1 MPTLQTRIAADAAS
15 ETATRNDYSDAE
27 QRFLQLMRLKNLD
40 QQVMENP
47 ERPHSLNASID
58 RAITEA
64 YATGLHSSQAHRFLQ
79 RILYRINRLKLFWY
93 DDLSHYD
100 NECSTQLAAIRL
112 RIENAW
118 QKWERQH
125 LDIHALRQE
134 DVETA
139 LRKRAQADLAPEPSE
154 SDRYFRDRLSQKGYR
169 RLLAIASLDGLVE
182 ASQLSRMIGG
192 VGNAVQSMLTRLLIE
207 EYGAGRLERKHSSFF
222 TAMLDSLGMQT
233 KPEAYFDLVPWEV
246 LATINHS
253 FYLSERKRHFLR
265 YVGGLLHTEI
275 SVPAAFENYRLAAK
289 RLHLPEKARE
299 YWELHIKVDKR
310 HGRWMLE
317 DVALPLIASYEDAAW
332 EMTLGY
338 DQQKFMGARAARSV
352 VRSTLQADRE

>member
-1 MPTLQTRIAADAAS
+1 MPTLETRIAADAIS
-15 ETATRNDYSDAE
+15 QTATRNDYSDAE
-27 QRFLQLMRLKNLD
+27 RRFLHLMRLKNLD
-40 QQVMENP
+40 QQMLANP
-47 ERPHSLNASID
+47 EPMQAVNAAID

-64 YATGLHSSQAHRFLQ
+64 YKTDLPSSQAHRFLQ
-79 RILYRINRLKLFWY
+79 RVLYRINRLKLFWY

-100 NECSTQLAAIRL
+100 NEGSTQLAAIRL

-118 QKWERQH
+118 QQWERRH
-125 LDIHALRQE
+125 LDIPALKKE
-134 DVETA
+134 NVEAA

-154 SDRYFRDRLSQKGYR
+154 TDLYFRDRLSEKGYR

-182 ASQLSRMIGG
+182 ASQLSRVIGG

-222 TAMLDSLGMQT
+222 TAMLDSLGMRT
-233 KPEAYFDLVPWEV
+233 EPEAYFERVPWEV

-253 FYLSERKRHFLR
+253 FYLCERKRHFLR

-275 SVPAAFENYRLAAK
+275 SVPAAFENYRLAAI
-289 RLHLPEKARE
+289 RLNLPEKARK

-317 DVALPLIASYEDAAW
+317 EVALPLIAAYEDAAW
-332 EMTLGY
+332 EMILGY
-338 DQQKFMGARAARSV
+338 DQQKFMGTRAARSV